1 MSDPSIKRLQRQSF
15 QREAELAIIN
25 DVQTALVARLQLHDI
40 CDIVGEKIKR
50 IFDAQVVMIA
60 LLDDKGEQLYMP
72 YAIERDERL
81 PPTSIGVFGFRKHVI
96 ETKQALLFNENIAQ
110 ASIDYGN
117 PVAIRGDMARSAAF
131 IPMII
136 GDRVTG
142 VVTLQHLDLEFAF
155 SNADLTLLKTVTN
168 TLAVALENA
177 RLFDETQRLLKL
189 SQDRTSNLLM
199 LNQMQTA
206 LANRQREQN
215 IYDIVGEQIH
225 AIFDAQSVDI
235 ALYDRN
241 RDCFDFAFSIERNV
255 RYPHISIANIGFRK
269 HVVETGRPLLINENI
284 EELGQHYGNP
294 GVIYGEISKAV
305 LFVPLMV
312 REQAV
317 GVISLQNLDRENVFT
332 ASDVTLLSTLA
343 NSLTGA
349 LDNARLFDE
358 TQSLLKLTQ
367 DRANDLEMIGSIGR
381 QLTAHL
387 EQDALI
393 SALSQ
398 HVHTLLEVQSF
409 RLYRLGED
417 QQTLNLALGWEDGK
431 PLPVEHRHI
440 AAGDPFE
447 RCLNEQAEVIIQT
460 DSDHSCM
467 YTPLMTGS
475 RALGILHISCS
486 GGTAYGERDAAIL
499 RTLCAYGAI
508 ALANSD
514 ALAALKQAQATI
526 IQQEKMATL
535 GQLVANVAHEVNTP
549 IGAIKSSGQS
559 IVGALEHTMVSLP
572 RLFQLLD
579 QSQQSLFMTLIQHAR
594 SAVCL
599 LSTREERSVTRTLTQ
614 TLEQHGVNNAR
625 EKSAVLVQLFAHEH
639 VQDYMPLL
647 CHPASDFI
655 ISTAAAMSAIIR
667 SADNINTA
675 VERVAKIIFALK
687 SYSRVDTS
695 GTFCPIDLAESIE
708 TVLTIYHNQIK
719 HGVEVVRQYQA
730 QDELLGLPDELNQ
743 VWTNLI
749 HNALQAM
756 QGSGTLTIQIGQRD
770 QHAVIAI
777 SDTGCGIPPELR
789 ERIFEAFFTT
799 KPPGEGSGLGLDIV
813 KKIIAKHN
821 GEISVSSEVG
831 AGTTFTVALPLAAR
845 AEAIG

>member
-1 MSDPSIKRLQRQSF
+1 MNDTSAKRAPRQSF

-110 ASIDYGN
+110 ASIEYGN

-155 SNADLTLLKTVTN
+155 SSADVTLLKTVTS

-189 SQDRTSNLLM
+189 SQDRTSDLLM

-235 ALYDRN
+235 ALYDRA
-241 RDCFDFAFSIERNV
+241 RDCFDFPFSIERNV
-255 RYPHISIANIGFRK
+255 RYPKISLNNVGFRK
-269 HVVETGRPLLINENI
+269 HVLETGKPLLINEN
-284 EELGQHYGNP
+284 LAALVAQYGNP
-294 GVIYGEISKAV
+294 VVIYGEIPKAV

-332 ASDVTLLSTLA
+332 AADVTLLCTLA

-387 EQDALI
+387 EQGPLI
-393 SALSQ
+393 SALRE
-398 HVHTLLEVQSF
+398 HVQTLLEVQEF
-409 RLYRLGED
+409 RLFRLAENR
-417 QQTLNLALGWEDGK
+417 QTLDLALGWQNGS
-431 PLPVEHRHI
+431 PL
-440 AAGDPFE
+440 AAEQRQIRPGDPFE
-447 RCLNEQAEVIIQT
+447 RCLNEQAEVIIQ
-460 DSDHSCM
+460 SEHEGSSM
-467 YTPLMTGS
+467 YIPLMTGS
-475 RALGILHISCS
+475 RALGILHISCP
-486 GGTAYGERDAAIL
+486 GGAVYGERDAAIL
-499 RTLCAYGAI
+499 RSLCAYGAI

-579 QSQQSLFMTLIQHAR
+579 QSQQRLFMGLIQHAR
-594 SAVCL
+594 NVVCL
-599 LSTREERSVTRTLTQ
+599 LSTREERAVTRALTQ
-614 TLEQHGVNNAR
+614 TLEQQGVGNAR
-625 EKSAVLVQLFAHEH
+625 EKAAMLVQLYAYEH
-639 VQDYMPLL
+639 TQDYLPLL

-655 ISTAAAMSAIIR
+655 MSTAAAMSAIIR

-695 GTFCPIDLAESIE
+695 GTFCAIDLAESIE

-719 HGVEVVRQYQA
+719 HGVEVVRQFEA
-730 QDELLGLPDELNQ
+730 LDELLGLPDELNQ

-756 QGSGTLTIQIGQRD
+756 QGNGTLTIQIGRRE
-770 QHAVIAI
+770 QHAVVAI

-831 AGTTFTVALPLAAR
+831 VGTTFTVALPLAAH
-845 AEAIG
+845 AEALA